1 MPLLDRTI
9 DKCSPESFHI
19 SYGGSVFFITTR
31 SCTGDVEKIVISLT
45 RVNVILSLSLHV
57 YAPREK
63 KSRSDGDE
71 NRTGYMHTFQDA
83 CVQECVD

>member
-1 MPLLDRTI
+1 MQSG
-9 DKCSPESFHI
+9 KFSHI
-19 SYGGSVFFITTR
+19 IRRLGILHHYKVYR
-31 SCTGDVEKIVISLT
+31 CTGDVEKIVISLT

-71 NRTGYMHTFQDA
+71 NRTGYMHTFQDV